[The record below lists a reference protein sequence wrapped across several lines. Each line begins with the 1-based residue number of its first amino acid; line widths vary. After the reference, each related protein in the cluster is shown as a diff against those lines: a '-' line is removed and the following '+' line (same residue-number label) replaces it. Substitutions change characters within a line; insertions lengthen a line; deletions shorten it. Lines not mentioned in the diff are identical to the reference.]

1 MTDQEPKWKTSDA
14 KKHLRSLIETGEVTN
29 DMPPRE
35 VLNLSPL
42 FLPYEKNFAA
52 NLRSLRKTIRKD
64 RIRAAGH
71 APPDWRSSA
80 AKMFLYNLVL
90 EGGPVEKM
98 EPEEAVERW
107 PILELYWTFDK
118 EQFKNNFLNLLD
130 TVKQEKKNVAF
141 DEKNIRE
148 LHHLYLAQDG
158 KDHWH
163 NNS

>member
-29 DMPPRE
+29 DVPPRE

-42 FLPYEKNFAA
+42 FLPFKKNFAA
-52 NLRSLRKTIRKD
+52 NLRSLQKTIRKD

-90 EGGPVEKM
+90 ENGARRSCGTR
-98 EPEEAVERW
+98 ANLRT
-107 PILELYWTFDK
+107 ILD
-118 EQFKNNFLNLLD
+118 
-130 TVKQEKKNVAF
+130 
-141 DEKNIRE
+141 I
-148 LHHLYLAQDG
+148 
-158 KDHWH
+158 
-163 NNS
+163 

>member
-1 MTDQEPKWKTSDA
+1 
-14 KKHLRSLIETGEVTN
+14 
-29 DMPPRE
+29 
-35 VLNLSPL
+35 
-42 FLPYEKNFAA
+42 
-52 NLRSLRKTIRKD
+52 
-64 RIRAAGH
+64 
-71 APPDWRSSA
+71 
-80 AKMFLYNLVL
+80 
-90 EGGPVEKM
+90 M

-107 PILELYWTFDK
+107 PILEPYWTFDK